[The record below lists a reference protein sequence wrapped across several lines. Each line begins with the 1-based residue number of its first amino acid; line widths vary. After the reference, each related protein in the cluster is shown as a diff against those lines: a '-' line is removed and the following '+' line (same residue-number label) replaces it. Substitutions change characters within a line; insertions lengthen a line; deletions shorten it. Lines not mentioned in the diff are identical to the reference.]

1 MQEDSSKCNRVK
13 LCREKNVTWKNRTS
27 MSMIKTATVLESFP
41 RNITDCAEELSV
53 SKVSLAK
60 GNLAKKIF
68 FKNLF

>member
-41 RNITDCAEELSV
+41 RNITDGAEE
-53 SKVSLAK
+53 
-60 GNLAKKIF
+60 
-68 FKNLF
+68 